1 MEHHALCADCK
12 KRARCKR
19 PCKEVERILSADNR
33 RTMEKHYRDSIT
45 LYPKTHEV
53 HFTELKEFT
62 DGLRTTVED
71 FTYDDLPEFK
81 TEDLRLKKT
90 AVFVDRFFN
99 RMPVSLLAD
108 KYGVEENSIVSLYK
122 QALEHVEKI
131 VEALDARREGVKA
144 TKPDKFN
151 DDQKFFL
158 LSHVFG
164 FPQAEVARM
173 FNRDR
178 SVVNQKVKRMA
189 DRYEALF
196 DGQELQEET
205 PIQDP
210 HINGKLT
217 RAEVVEMVE
226 HYVDQGLSH
235 RQAFLRIAE
244 RYAQVVRRPVS
255 HRGIESRY
263 YKAMACPA

>member
-12 KRARCKR
+12 KRDRCKR
-19 PCKEVERILSADNR
+19 PCKEVERILRAGNR
-33 RTMEKHYRDSIT
+33 VMERHFDDMIVC
-45 LYPKTHEV
+45 YPMGKEV
-53 HFTELKEFT
+53 HFSELKESI
-62 DGLRTTVED
+62 DGPKTTVED
-71 FTYDDLPEFK
+71 FTYDDLPEFS
-81 TEDLRLKKT
+81 TEDLRLRKT

-99 RMPVSLLAD
+99 RMPVSLLAE
-108 KYGVEENSIVSLYK
+108 KYGVEENTIVSIYK
-122 QALEHVEKI
+122 QAQEHVERI
-131 VEALDARREGVKA
+131 IEALDARREGIKA

-178 SVVNQKVKRMA
+178 NVVNQKVKRMTDTYA
-189 DRYEALF
+189 ALF
-196 DGQELQEET
+196 EGQELQEET
-205 PIQDP
+205 PIDDP
-210 HINGKLT
+210 PIDGKLT

-226 HYVDQGLSH
+226 NYVDQGLSH
-235 RQAFLRIAE
+235 RQAFMRIAE

>member
-12 KRARCKR
+12 KRDRCKR
-19 PCKEVERILSADNR
+19 PCKEVERLLWADNR
-33 RTMEKHYRDSIT
+33 VMERQYQDKIVC
-45 LYPKTHEV
+45 YPKNQEV
-53 HFTELKEFT
+53 HFSELEA
-62 DGLRTTVED
+62 RQVEA
-71 FTYDDLPEFK
+71 FSSDDIPEFR
-81 TEDLRLKKT
+81 TEDLRLRKT

-144 TKPDKFN
+144 TKPDKFT

-178 SVVNQKVKRMA
+178 SVVNQKVKRLA
-189 DRYEALF
+189 DRYAALF

-205 PIQDP
+205 PIDDP
-210 HINGKLT
+210 HIDGKLT

-235 RQAFLRIAE
+235 RQAFMRIAE

-255 HRGIESRY
+255 RRGIESRY
-263 YKAMACPA
+263 YKATACPA